1 MKSYGA
7 GAVPWLGASV
17 GLRRASD
24 AWPRQ
29 ASGSSLLVAKSIF
42 HVPTACSLT
51 MTGGRAVT
59 RHHDRN
65 VSGGLLVRCCVVLGV
80 ALLAF
85 ACAAA
90 TARADGV
97 PLAYP
102 HGDASPAALLAGN
115 DQPSNYGYSLGA
127 HLAVSGDTAIVGETG
142 GGNTP
147 IPGGSGDQFMVGAAH
162 IYVRDG
168 HGWAE
173 QATLTDASDP
183 ARPRIGFGSAVAISG
198 DTAVVTDGQ
207 GAATTLEG
215 MDPQAVYVYT
225 RTGTTWTLQAKL
237 LPSGN
242 VATDLASFGE
252 SLAVSGDTI
261 AVGAGWA
268 QWGPNGGDEFSRGA
282 GKVFV
287 FQRTGGTWRQ
297 QAVLKP
303 VAAHGSQ
310 FGESVALQGDTLL
323 VGAPYDSTEGPFRGS
338 AYAFQRSGDTWTRS
352 AILAPGDATN
362 DAFFG
367 SAVALSDGTAV
378 IGAPSWSYLGAA
390 YVYTL
395 ADGQWFEQAQLTAPD
410 GVPNAEFGQ
419 AVAIDGDVV
428 AVGSP
433 RDDLGANLAPWGS
446 SPVAGSAQLYRRA
459 GSSWE
464 FESKL
469 LGTTQQLGWMFG
481 AAVGVTGSTAL
492 VGAPCEVVPAYQTEN
507 TDFDHVRV
515 FCPYVADAGGTLTV
529 SAADGLLANFA
540 VPSSDDLTAA
550 LVGQPA
556 NGSATVDPD
565 GSFAYTPN
573 PGFIG
578 TDTFTYRTVLG
589 GSQLSDPATVTVTVR
604 DPVTPQTDVYGAPAG
619 WTNHAVNVALS
630 SPVQQGSRRSV
641 RAGAPPA
648 TVYRKATK
656 TATWTPYTAAI
667 HISAPGISTYDYRTS
682 DASGNSSGTQSF
694 VVKIDTSRPT
704 TLVAHAAS
712 CRRGRRVV
720 LGYRIVDAKPS
731 CGHARATLVVRNA
744 AGKVVRKFGL
754 GLRATNKAQSFGW
767 RCNLAR
773 GTYRVTVVATDVA
786 GNRQSR
792 ARGNKLVVR

>member
-1 MKSYGA
+1 
-7 GAVPWLGASV
+7 
-17 GLRRASD
+17 
-24 AWPRQ
+24 
-29 ASGSSLLVAKSIF
+29 
-42 HVPTACSLT
+42 
-51 MTGGRAVT
+51 
-59 RHHDRN
+59 
-65 VSGGLLVRCCVVLGV
+65 VSGRLILCCCVALGV

-90 TARADGV
+90 TARADRL

-102 HGDASPAALLAGN
+102 HGDASPAVLLAGN
-115 DQPSNYGYSLGA
+115 DQPSNYGYYLGA

-142 GGNTP
+142 AG
-147 IPGGSGDQFMVGAAH
+147 VAY
-162 IYVRDG
+162 IYVREG
-168 HGWAE
+168 HGWAKR
-173 QATLTDASDP
+173 ATLTDASDP
-183 ARPRIGFGSAVAISG
+183 HRPGIGFGSAVAVSG

-207 GAATTLEG
+207 GAATDLQG

-225 RTGTTWTLQAKL
+225 RAGTTWALQAKL
-237 LPSGN
+237 QPSGGK
-242 VATDLASFGE
+242 ASDLTSFGE

-268 QWGPNGGDEFSRGA
+268 QWGPNSGGQFSNGA

-287 FQRTGGTWRQ
+287 FNRTGDTWTQ

-303 VAAHGSQ
+303 TAAVGTL
-310 FGESVALQGDTLL
+310 FGESVAQQGDTLL
-323 VGAPYDSTEGPFRGS
+323 VGAPFDETGGPFCGS
-338 AYAFQRSGDTWTRS
+338 VYAFQRSGATWTRS
-352 AILAPGDATN
+352 AILAPADATYGT
-362 DAFFG
+362 FFG

-378 IGAPSWSYLGAA
+378 VGAPGWSYLGAA

-395 ADGQWFEQAQLTAPD
+395 ADGQWLGQAELTAPD
-410 GVPNAEFGQ
+410 GPPNAEFGQ
-419 AVAIDGDVV
+419 AVAIDGDVI

-433 RDDLGANLAPWGS
+433 RDDFGTNLAPYGS

-464 FESKL
+464 YETKL

-492 VGAPCEVVPAYQTEN
+492 VGAPFEIVPAYQTEN

-515 FCPYVADAGGTLTV
+515 FCPYVADAGSTLSV

-540 VPSSDDLTAA
+540 VTSNDDLTAT
-550 LVGQPA
+550 LDGQPS
-556 NGSATVDPD
+556 NGAATVDAD
-565 GSFAYTPN
+565 GSFTYTPN
-573 PGFIG
+573 PGFTG
-578 TDTFTYRTVLG
+578 TDTFTYQTVLG
-589 GSQLSDPATVTVTVR
+589 DQLSDPATVTVTVR

-619 WTNHAVNVALS
+619 WTNHAVNVVLS
-630 SPVQQGSRRSV
+630 SPVQQGTRRSV
-641 RAGAPPA
+641 QADASPD

-667 HISAPGISTYDYRTS
+667 HVSTPGISIYDYRTS
-682 DASGNSSGTQSF
+682 DASGNSSGARCF

-704 TLVAHAAS
+704 TLVPHAAS
-712 CRRGRRVV
+712 CRRGSRVV
-720 LGYRIVDAKPS
+720 VGYRIADAKPS

-744 AGKVVRKFGL
+744 AGKVVRKFSL

-767 RCNLAR
+767 RCNMAR
-773 GTYRVTVVATDVA
+773 GTYRVTVAATDVA

-792 ARGNKLVVR
+792 ASGNKLVVR